1 MDLQVTDKALKEVAC
16 DALVVGAIRSKA
28 EQNTNG
34 VVLSKAAKEVDAVL
48 GGLLSEICSGGEFRG
63 SLGEMTTIYTMGK
76 LTAKRVIVVGLG
88 PQDTMNAQSLRR
100 ASAIAT
106 RSLQQTG
113 ARQAGRIGA
122 ISGRRTCRGRAGSTG
137 SSGGCSTGNVCIQE
151 VPPLR

>member
-1 MDLQVTDKALKEVAC
+1 MDLQITDKALKEVAC

-63 SLGEMTTIYTMGK
+63 SLGEMTTIYMMGK

-88 PQDTMNAQSLRR
+88 PQDTLNAQSLRL
-100 ASAIAT
+100 
-106 RSLQQTG
+106 RS
-113 ARQAGRIGA
+113 RV
-122 ISGRRTCRGRAGSTG
+122 
-137 SSGGCSTGNVCIQE
+137 NDKW
-151 VPPLR
+151 